1 MFVGVGAA
9 RVRDV
14 FNQARKSAP
23 CIVFIDELDALGKA
37 RSNSQ
42 VGGGNDEKE
51 QTLNQLLT
59 ELDGFDSQEGVIL
72 LAATN
77 RPDSLNPALLR
88 SGRFDRQVLI
98 DKPDRIGRKDI
109 LEVHLKKITGDPE
122 LEVDQIAAL
131 TTGFTG
137 ADLANLVNEAAL
149 VATREDA
156 ELVKTKHFSLA
167 IERIVAGLEKK
178 NRILNDFERHVVAHH
193 EMGHA
198 LVARALNCLDVV
210 HKVSIIPRGM
220 GSLGY
225 TIQRPSEDRYIYKKE
240 ELLDKISVLMGGRA
254 AEKIIFNHLSTGASD
269 EMTKATNLAKDV
281 VTRYGMIEEL
291 GNVVFMDTG
300 RNFLGGDNFS
310 LDNHSEA
317 IKKLIDESIK
327 KIIDQSYENA
337 LSVLTK
343 NKNILIS
350 SAEKLLQEETLGVE
364 QLEAY
369 FAALEIS

>member
-1 MFVGVGAA
+1 
-9 RVRDV
+9 
-14 FNQARKSAP
+14 
-23 CIVFIDELDALGKA
+23 
-37 RSNSQ
+37 
-42 VGGGNDEKE
+42 
-51 QTLNQLLT
+51 
-59 ELDGFDSQEGVIL
+59 
-72 LAATN
+72 
-77 RPDSLNPALLR
+77 
-88 SGRFDRQVLI
+88 
-98 DKPDRIGRKDI
+98 
-109 LEVHLKKITGDPE
+109 
-122 LEVDQIAAL
+122 
-131 TTGFTG
+131 
-137 ADLANLVNEAAL
+137 
-149 VATREDA
+149 
-156 ELVKTKHFSLA
+156 
-167 IERIVAGLEKK
+167 
-178 NRILNDFERHVVAHH
+178 
-193 EMGHA
+193 
-198 LVARALNCLDVV
+198 
-210 HKVSIIPRGM
+210 
-220 GSLGY
+220 
-225 TIQRPSEDRYIYKKE
+225 
-240 ELLDKISVLMGGRA
+240 MGGRA